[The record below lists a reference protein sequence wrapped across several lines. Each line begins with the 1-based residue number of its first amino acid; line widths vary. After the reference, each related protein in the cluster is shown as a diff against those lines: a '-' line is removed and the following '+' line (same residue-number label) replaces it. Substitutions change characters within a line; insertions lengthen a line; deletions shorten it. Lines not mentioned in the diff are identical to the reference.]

1 MRAWARAGLLT
12 TACLAGT
19 VAWAQAGPSAPQVS
33 TVEVA
38 PGIAVI
44 FGLGGNIGV
53 SYGEDGTL
61 LVDDQVPQV
70 FAQVQQNIADLG
82 AGPARF
88 VVDTHWHWDHALANA
103 DFGKDGATIVAH
115 ENVRPRLVVGGTVMG
130 IDTAP
135 AAAEALPVIGFSDR
149 LTFHLNGDVL
159 DVIYTGGGHTD
170 GDAIVRWRNANVI
183 HMGDMFMHDLGWPFP
198 DVESGGNIDNLL
210 ASLEQAIAMMDAE
223 TIVIPGHGQL
233 AGRADVIAF
242 HDVVKAATDRI
253 RALKASGASLQEAI
267 AAKPV
272 TGMVDTSGAFV
283 SDEMF
288 LELVWASLEA
298 SGS

>member
-1 MRAWARAGLLT
+1 
-12 TACLAGT
+12 
-19 VAWAQAGPSAPQVS
+19 
-33 TVEVA
+33 VEVA

-44 FGLGGNIGV
+44 IGFGGNIGV

-70 FAQVQQNIADLG
+70 FAQVQQSIAALG
-82 AGPARF
+82 ADPARF

-103 DFGKDGATIVAH
+103 DFGKAGATIVAH
-115 ENVRPRLVVGGTVMG
+115 ENVRPRLIAGGTVMG
-130 IDTAP
+130 TETAP
-135 AAAEALPVIGFSDR
+135 AAPEALPVITFSDG

-159 DVIYTGGGHTD
+159 DVIHTGGGHTD
-170 GDAIVRWRNANVI
+170 GDAIVRWRNANVV

-210 ASLEQAIAMMDAE
+210 ASLEQAIAMMDDE

-233 AGRADVIAF
+233 ATRADVIAF
-242 HDVVKAATDRI
+242 HDVVKSATDRI
-253 RALKASGASLQEAI
+253 KALKAGGATLQEALE
-267 AAKPV
+267 ANPV
-272 TGMVDTSGAFV
+272 ADMVDTSGAFV
-283 SDEMF
+283 SDDMF

-298 SGS
+298 S